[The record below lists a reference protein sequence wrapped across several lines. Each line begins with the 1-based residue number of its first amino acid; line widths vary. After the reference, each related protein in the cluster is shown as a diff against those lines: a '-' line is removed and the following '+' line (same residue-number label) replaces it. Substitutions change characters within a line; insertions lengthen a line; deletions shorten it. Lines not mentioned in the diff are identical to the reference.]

1 MSHRLLPL
9 LCWLLMLCV
18 TPCGATEPE
27 PLRVRYLQ
35 QPEDAVRYTYEYRLI
50 AELMARTEARFGPY
64 QLQPYTGKMSSR
76 RLNNEAIHGE
86 RINLMWSDAGH
97 PNLDNQ
103 MIRIPFPLLKG
114 LLGYRIFLIRK
125 DDQPRFAA
133 IRSLEELKLLRLGQ
147 GANWGDIKIYRHN
160 GFAVTTGKD
169 YQNLFHMLVSGR
181 FDYFPRGVN
190 EAPLEYAAQHEQH
203 PELAIE
209 QTLLLVYRY
218 PVFFYVSRNSPQLAK
233 RLSAGLEQMQADG
246 SFDRFFFD
254 YYGPVLE
261 QAKLSG
267 RRVFYLDN
275 PFLPADTPIDRPELW
290 LDPLKPLPPG
300 STSPSA
306 VRQRARHRTAG

>member
-1 MSHRLLPL
+1 M
-9 LCWLLMLCV
+9 
-18 TPCGATEPE
+18 
-27 PLRVRYLQ
+27 RYLQ

-133 IRSLEELKLLRLGQ
+133 IRSLEELKQLRLGQ

-261 QAKLSG
+261 QAK
-267 RRVFYLDN
+267 
-275 PFLPADTPIDRPELW
+275 
-290 LDPLKPLPPG
+290 
-300 STSPSA
+300 
-306 VRQRARHRTAG
+306 

>member
-1 MSHRLLPL
+1 MPHRLLPL
-9 LCWLLMLCV
+9 LCWLLLLSA
-18 TPCGATEPE
+18 TPGAAEPA
-27 PLRVRYLQ
+27 PLSVRYLQ
-35 QPEDAVRYTYEYRLI
+35 QPEDSVRYTYEYRLI

-76 RLNNEAIHGE
+76 RLNNEAIRGE

-114 LLGYRIFLIRK
+114 LLGYRIFSIRK
-125 DDQPRFAA
+125 SDQPRFAA
-133 IRSLEELKLLRLGQ
+133 IRTLDDLKKLRLDQ

-160 GFAVTTGKD
+160 GFEVITGKD
-169 YQNLFHMLVSGR
+169 YQHLFHMLVSGR

-190 EAPLEYAAQHEQH
+190 EAPLEYAAQHEHH

-218 PVFFYVSRNSPQLAK
+218 PVFFYVSRNSPALAQ
-233 RLSAGLEQMQADG
+233 RLRAGLEQMQADG

-254 YYGPVLE
+254 YYRPVLE
-261 QAKLSG
+261 QAKLPG
-267 RRVFYLDN
+267 RRIFYLDN
-275 PFLPADTPIDRPELW
+275 PFLPADTPLDRPELW
-290 LDPLKPLPPG
+290 LDPLKPLP
-300 STSPSA
+300 A
-306 VRQRARHRTAG
+306 AGQH